1 MLVGEVSA
9 DGIFAVIEEHSVI
22 TRLGQNVEK
31 TGTLAPDAVARTL
44 AHIELYARRCVE
56 LGVSECRAVGTEVLR
71 RADNSQL
78 FLRRVREATGTEVT
92 VITGAD
98 EAHFTW
104 LSVIHDS
111 HLRCSGRNLLILD
124 IGGGSTELILQR
136 RGHPPEYQSRAFG
149 ASSVAGH
156 CIRNDPASRQD
167 LDRLDAF
174 LEAEMAALPDM
185 APLSDVVGVG
195 GTVTTLAA
203 MVNQIGDFKAEAIH
217 GVSLTRNEIDE
228 QIGSLTP
235 MTNSERSVL
244 TGLSPERADIILSGA
259 AILSALMARY
269 RQDSILVSTR
279 GVRFGVFLDAFL
291 EMDSPG

>member
-1 MLVGEVSA
+1 
-9 DGIFAVIEEHSVI
+9 
-22 TRLGQNVEK
+22 
-31 TGTLAPDAVARTL
+31 
-44 AHIELYARRCVE
+44 
-56 LGVSECRAVGTEVLR
+56 
-71 RADNSQL
+71 
-78 FLRRVREATGTEVT
+78 
-92 VITGAD
+92 
-98 EAHFTW
+98 
-104 LSVIHDS
+104 
-111 HLRCSGRNLLILD
+111 
-124 IGGGSTELILQR
+124 
-136 RGHPPEYQSRAFG
+136 
-149 ASSVAGH
+149 
-156 CIRNDPASRQD
+156 
-167 LDRLDAF
+167 
-174 LEAEMAALPDM
+174 MAALPDM